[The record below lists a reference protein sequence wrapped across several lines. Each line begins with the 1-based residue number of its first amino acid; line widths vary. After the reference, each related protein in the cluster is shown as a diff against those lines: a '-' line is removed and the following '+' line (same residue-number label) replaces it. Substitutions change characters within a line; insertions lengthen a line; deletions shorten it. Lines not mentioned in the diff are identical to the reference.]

1 MGMHLVLLSQQ
12 ADLLLPRFVG
22 ANNDQ
27 LAKIYNSSILDPLN
41 RTFGSNALGT
51 LSTALFWG
59 ITGLLL
65 YTVLDFI
72 VSTLKEL
79 KASDKDIAMPLK
91 DRVVYHPLHQQL
103 VIRLLWRFFVGM
115 LLVVVTIA
123 LQSVISGL
131 FNQDVALLRS
141 VSAVGMLEHAGIV
154 LAGWAAVFHVYVV
167 LFRLFVLR
175 TRIFGEILY

>member
-1 MGMHLVLLSQQ
+1 
-12 ADLLLPRFVG
+12 
-22 ANNDQ
+22 
-27 LAKIYNSSILDPLN
+27 
-41 RTFGSNALGT
+41 
-51 LSTALFWG
+51 
-59 ITGLLL
+59 
-65 YTVLDFI
+65 
-72 VSTLKEL
+72 
-79 KASDKDIAMPLK
+79 
-91 DRVVYHPLHQQL
+91 
-103 VIRLLWRFFVGM
+103 M